1 MPNIL
6 VADDEYLMREALTRI
21 IKRIDGFD
29 VVYQAD
35 TGKQAVQLCETE
47 DIDIVFMDIMMPEMN
62 GIEAGRQIKA
72 KNKAISIYILTAY
85 NKLDYLQEALKMK
98 AEDYLLKPVSQSKIE
113 ELLKSQIKKNR
124 EPHHTEHKIDDQLKY
139 QSYRDMYYGVPV
151 FVEKLEGNNQTL
163 YREIIRNLIK
173 ANGQSEKGIQ
183 RLIKKEFAHKKE
195 FEHFLL
201 QSMDQIY
208 RDKAIAKY
216 PILLEILDYLDDHF
230 TENIGLKDITQDC
243 NVSQGYL
250 SRIFK
255 VEFGVSVMEYLH
267 MRKMMLAKWYFLDND
282 VSLTDA
288 AYRLGYNECSYFS
301 KVFKKYEH
309 VTVLE
314 YKRSLN
320 SDCR

>member
-1 MPNIL
+1 MPNVL

-21 IKRIDGFD
+21 IKRIDGFN
-29 VVYQAD
+29 VVYLAD

-62 GIEAGRQIKA
+62 GIEAGRRIRSL
-72 KNKAISIYILTAY
+72 NKGIRIYILTAY
-85 NKLDYLQEALKMK
+85 HKLDYLQEALKMK
-98 AEDYLLKPVSQSKIE
+98 AEEYLLKPVSQSKIE
-113 ELLKSQIKKNR
+113 ELLKSQIKKNG
-124 EPHHTEHKIDDQLKY
+124 EPHHTEDKIDELQRY
-139 QSYRDMYYGVPV
+139 QSYRDMYYGVPA
-151 FVEKLEGNNQTL
+151 FVDRLEDNNQTL
-163 YREIIRNLIK
+163 YREIIHNLIK

-183 RLIKKEFAHKKE
+183 RLIKKQFEHKKE

-216 PILLEILDYLDDHF
+216 PILLEILNYLDEHF
-230 TENIGLKDITQDC
+230 TRNIGLKEITRDC

-255 VEFGVSVMEYLH
+255 AEFGISVMEYLH

-314 YKRSLN
+314 YKKSLN
-320 SDCR
+320 H